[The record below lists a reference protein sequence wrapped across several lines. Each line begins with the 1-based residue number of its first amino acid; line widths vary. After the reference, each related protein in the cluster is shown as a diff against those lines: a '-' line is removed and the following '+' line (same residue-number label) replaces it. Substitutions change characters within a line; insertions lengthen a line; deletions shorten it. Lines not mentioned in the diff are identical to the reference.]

1 MNELQEF
8 TSTLDLDLD
17 IEEKKR
23 ILREKKEAIKKKN
36 NLEQDNN

>member
-1 MNELQEF
+1 MKKLKKIKEDYYI
-8 TSTLDLDLD
+8 SV
-17 IEEKKR
+17 KKR